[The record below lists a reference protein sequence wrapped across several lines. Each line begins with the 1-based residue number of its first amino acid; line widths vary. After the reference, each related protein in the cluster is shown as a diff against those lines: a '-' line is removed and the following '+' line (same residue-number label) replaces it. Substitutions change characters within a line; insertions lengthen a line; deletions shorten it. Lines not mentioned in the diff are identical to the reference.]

1 MITSSHTFLKFC
13 IHFLLLVCTKIDAI
27 GQGSPVLGRLEIMD
41 RIGNGIALINMSF
54 MITMSL

>member
-1 MITSSHTFLKFC
+1 MITSSHTLC
-13 IHFLLLVCTKIDAI
+13 IHVLLLVCTKIDAI
-27 GQGSPVLGRLEIMD
+27 GQGSSVLGRLEIMD